1 MFMLENLWVEKY
13 RPSSCE
19 GYVFANNIY
28 QNKINQWIAE
38 KNIPHLLFFGG
49 PGTGKTTLA
58 KILINE
64 IGVEDADV
72 MEINASRENNVDIVR
87 NKVVNFSQTMPW
99 GDFKVILLDE
109 ADYMTLNGQAALRG
123 IMEQYASVVRFI
135 LTCNYQNKIIPAI
148 HSRCQV
154 LQINALD
161 QTEFTVRAG
170 EILAKENV
178 DFELEVLDLF
188 VRAHYPDLRKTI
200 NSLQQ
205 NVIDN
210 KLVAPTSADSSDDY
224 KIKMVELFKA
234 GKITE
239 ARELIV
245 KQINENEYEEMYR
258 FLYDNLDLISKDDSG
273 QDEALL
279 VIRKGLVNHALIMDP
294 EINLSATL
302 IELTRIK

>member
-1 MFMLENLWVEKY
+1 MLEKLWVEKY
-13 RPSSCE
+13 RPASCE

-28 QNKINQWIAE
+28 QDKIKQWIAE

-109 ADYMTLNGQAALRG
+109 ADYMTLHGQAALRG
-123 IMEQYASVVRFI
+123 IMEQYSSVVRFI

-170 EILAKENV
+170 EVLAKESV
-178 DFELEVLDLF
+178 DFELDVLDLF
-188 VRAHYPDLRKTI
+188 VRVHYPDLRKTI

-205 NVIDN
+205 NVLNN
-210 KLVAPTSADSSDDY
+210 KLVAPTSSEGSADY

-239 ARELIV
+239 ARQLIV

-258 FLYDNLDLISKDDSG
+258 FLYDNLDLISKDDGG

-279 VIRKGLVNHALIMDP
+279 IIRKGLVNHALIMDP

-302 IELTRIK
+302 IELARIK

>member
-1 MFMLENLWVEKY
+1 MLENLWVEKY
-13 RPSSCE
+13 RPASCE

-72 MEINASRENNVDIVR
+72 MEINASRENNVDVVR

-170 EILAKENV
+170 EVLAKESV
-178 DFELEVLDLF
+178 DFELDVLDLF
-188 VRAHYPDLRKTI
+188 VRVHYPDLRKTI

-205 NVIDN
+205 NVLNN
-210 KLVAPTSADSSDDY
+210 KLVAPTSSEGSADY

-239 ARELIV
+239 ARQLIV

-258 FLYDNLDLISKDDSG
+258 FLYDNLDLISKDDGG

-279 VIRKGLVNHALIMDP
+279 IIRKGLVNHALIMDP

-302 IELTRIK
+302 IELARIK

>member
-1 MFMLENLWVEKY
+1 MLENLWVEKY
-13 RPSSCE
+13 RPNSCE

-123 IMEQYASVVRFI
+123 IMEQYASVCRFI

-170 EILAKENV
+170 EILAKESI
-178 DFELEVLDLF
+178 DFELDVLDLF

-200 NSLQQ
+200 NTLQQ
-205 NVIDN
+205 NILSN
-210 KLVAPTSADSSDDY
+210 KLIAPTSADSSADY

-258 FLYDNLDLISKDDSG
+258 FLYDNLDLISKDEGG

-279 VIRKGLVNHALIMDP
+279 IIRKGLVNHALIMDP

>member
-1 MFMLENLWVEKY
+1 MLEKLWVEKY
-13 RPSSCE
+13 RPASCE

-28 QNKINQWIAE
+28 QDKIKQWIAE

-109 ADYMTLNGQAALRG
+109 ADYMTLHGQAALRG
-123 IMEQYASVVRFI
+123 IMEQYSSVVRFI

-170 EILAKENV
+170 EVLAKESV
-178 DFELEVLDLF
+178 DFELDVLDLF
-188 VRAHYPDLRKTI
+188 VRVHYPDLRKTI

-205 NVIDN
+205 NVLNN
-210 KLVAPTSADSSDDY
+210 KLVAPTSSEGSADY

-239 ARELIV
+239 ARQLIV

-302 IELTRIK
+302 LELGRIK

>member
-1 MFMLENLWVEKY
+1 MY
-13 RPSSCE
+13 
-19 GYVFANNIY
+19 
-28 QNKINQWIAE
+28 
-38 KNIPHLLFFGG
+38 
-49 PGTGKTTLA
+49 
-58 KILINE
+58 
-64 IGVEDADV
+64 
-72 MEINASRENNVDIVR
+72 INASDENSVDAVRDKIKRYASTVGFKRWKIV
-87 NKVVNFSQTMPW
+87 
-99 GDFKVILLDE
+99 ILDE
-109 ADYMTLNGQAALRG
+109 ADYLTPNAQAALRNL
-123 IMEQYASVVRFI
+123 METYSKTTRFI

-178 DFELEVLDLF
+178 DFELEELDLF

>member
-1 MFMLENLWVEKY
+1 MLENLWVEKY

-19 GYVFANNIY
+19 GYVFANDIY
-28 QNKINQWIAE
+28 KNKILQWIEE
-38 KNIPHLLFFGG
+38 KNIPHLLFHGG

-58 KILINE
+58 KILINT
-64 IGVEDADV
+64 IGVESGDV
-72 MEINASRENNVDIVR
+72 LEINASRENNVDVVR
-87 NKVVNFSQTMPW
+87 NKLVNFSQTMPW
-99 GDFKVILLDE
+99 GEFKVILLDE
-109 ADYMTLNGQAALRG
+109 ADYMTLHGQAALRG
-123 IMEQYASVVRFI
+123 IMEQYASVCRFI

-170 EILAKENV
+170 EILAKEGI
-178 DFELEVLDLF
+178 DFELDTLDLF
-188 VRAHYPDLRKTI
+188 VRSNYPDLRKTI
-200 NSLQQ
+200 NTLQQ
-205 NVIDN
+205 NILNN
-210 KLVAPTSADSSDDY
+210 KLIAPTSQESSADY

-234 GKITE
+234 GKVKE

-245 KQINENEYEEMYR
+245 KQINDNEYEDMYR
-258 FLYDNLDLISKDDSG
+258 FMYDNLDLWSKQAEG

-302 IELTRIK
+302 IELAGIK

>member
-1 MFMLENLWVEKY
+1 MLENLWVEKY

-170 EILAKENV
+170 EILAKESI
-178 DFELEVLDLF
+178 DFELDVLDLF

-239 ARELIV
+239 ARGLIV

-258 FLYDNLDLISKDDSG
+258 FLYDNLDLISKDEGG

>member
-1 MFMLENLWVEKY
+1 MKELWVEKY
-13 RPSSCE
+13 RPTSLAE
-19 GYVFANNIY
+19 YVFRDDA
-28 QNKINQWIAE
+28 QKQQVESWIKGGA
-38 KNIPHLLFFGG
+38 IPHLLFSGG
-49 PGTGKTTLA
+49 PGVGKTTLA
-58 KILINE
+58 KVLLYE
-64 IGVEDADV
+64 IDV
-72 MEINASRENNVDIVR
+72 DWGDVLEINASRENSVNDIR
-87 NKVVNFSQTMPW
+87 HKITNFVSTLPF
-99 GDFKVILLDE
+99 GEFKIVLLDE

-178 DFELEVLDLF
+178 DFELDVLDLF

-205 NVIDN
+205 NVLNN
-210 KLVAPTSADSSDDY
+210 KLVSPTSADSSDDY

>member
-1 MFMLENLWVEKY
+1 MLENLWVEKY

-19 GYVFANNIY
+19 GYVFANDIY
-28 QNKINQWIAE
+28 KNKILQWIEE
-38 KNIPHLLFFGG
+38 KNIPHLLFHGG

-58 KILINE
+58 KILINT
-64 IGVEDADV
+64 IGVESGDV
-72 MEINASRENNVDIVR
+72 LEINASRENNVDVVR
-87 NKVVNFSQTMPW
+87 NKLVNFSQTMPW
-99 GDFKVILLDE
+99 GEFKVILLDE
-109 ADYMTLNGQAALRG
+109 ADYMTLHGQAALRG
-123 IMEQYASVVRFI
+123 IMEQYASVCRFI

-170 EILAKENV
+170 EILAKEGI
-178 DFELEVLDLF
+178 DFELDTLDLF
-188 VRAHYPDLRKTI
+188 VRSNYPDLRKTI
-200 NSLQQ
+200 NTLQQ
-205 NVIDN
+205 NILNN
-210 KLVAPTSADSSDDY
+210 KLIAPTSQESSADY

-234 GKITE
+234 GKVKE

-245 KQINENEYEEMYR
+245 KQINDNEYEDMYR
-258 FLYDNLDLISKDDSG
+258 FMYDNLDLWSKQEEG

-302 IELTRIK
+302 IELAGIK

>member
-1 MFMLENLWVEKY
+1 MLENLWVEKY

-72 MEINASRENNVDIVR
+72 MEINASRENNVDVVR

-123 IMEQYASVVRFI
+123 IMEQYATVVRFI

-205 NVIDN
+205 NVISN

-234 GKITE
+234 GKVKE

-258 FLYDNLDLISKDDSG
+258 FLYDNLDLISKDEGG

-302 IELTRIK
+302 IELARIK

>member
-1 MFMLENLWVEKY
+1 MLENLWVEKY
-13 RPSSCE
+13 RPTSCE

-178 DFELEVLDLF
+178 DFELEELDLF

>member
-1 MFMLENLWVEKY
+1 MLENLWVEKY

-19 GYVFANNIY
+19 GYVFANDIY
-28 QNKINQWIAE
+28 KNKILQWIEE
-38 KNIPHLLFFGG
+38 KNIPHLLFHGG

-58 KILINE
+58 KILINT
-64 IGVEDADV
+64 IGVESGDIL
-72 MEINASRENNVDIVR
+72 EINASRENNVDVVR
-87 NKVVNFSQTMPW
+87 NKLVNFSQTMPW
-99 GDFKVILLDE
+99 GEFKVILLDE
-109 ADYMTLNGQAALRG
+109 ADYMTLHGQAALRG
-123 IMEQYASVVRFI
+123 IMEQYASVCRFI

-170 EILAKENV
+170 EILAKEGI
-178 DFELEVLDLF
+178 DFELDTLDLF
-188 VRAHYPDLRKTI
+188 VRSNYPDLRKTI
-200 NSLQQ
+200 NTLQQ
-205 NVIDN
+205 NILNN
-210 KLVAPTSADSSDDY
+210 KLIAPTSQESSADY

-234 GKITE
+234 GKVKE

-245 KQINENEYEEMYR
+245 KQINDNEYEDMYR
-258 FLYDNLDLISKDDSG
+258 FMYDNLDLWSKQAEG

-302 IELTRIK
+302 IELAGIK

>member
-1 MFMLENLWVEKY
+1 MQNEHTLWVEKY
-13 RPSSCE
+13 RPTSLDTYLGNEHLKSKVSLYLE
-19 GYVFANNIY
+19 SGD
-28 QNKINQWIAE
+28 
-38 KNIPHLLFFGG
+38 IPHLLLYGKA
-49 PGTGKTTLA
+49 GTGKTTLA

-109 ADYMTLNGQAALRG
+109 ADYMTLHGQAALRG

-170 EILAKENV
+170 EILAKENI
-178 DFELEVLDLF
+178 DFDLDVLDLF

-234 GKITE
+234 GKVKE

-245 KQINENEYEEMYR
+245 KQINENEYEEMYK
-258 FLYDNLDLISKDDSG
+258 FLYDNLDLISKDEGG